1 MLRAMANRGLNRGLG
16 AVIARKFAAE
26 GSNVAINYASSKETA
41 EKVASDLAAQYNVKT
56 IVVQGV

>member
-1 MLRAMANRGLNRGLG
+1 MTDLKSNRGLG
-16 AVIARKFAAE
+16 AVIAQKFAAE

-41 EKVASDLAAQYNVKT
+41 DKVASELAAQYNVKT